1 MNGRRYCSQ
10 LNPDEALIGTAA
22 HVDVWLLLEYRPA
35 WKSRAHEENDLS
47 HSVRSWVEE
56 SLQKLTEAGFK
67 PRLQFIRQPELD
79 DSDTRLFV
87 GVNDQ
92 LLAFSGTGYDFLNS
106 LDLLA
111 VVSKPDLQTPLA
123 EPLYFVCTNGQRDL
137 CCARF
142 GLQTYAALRERV
154 AERVWQIT
162 HLGGHR
168 FAPNVLVFPGG
179 ALYGRVNDS
188 DLDVFSSA
196 VEAGELAVPFLRGRS
211 RYPAHV
217 QAAEAASGRSDLKL
231 LHVDGDSRNATVT
244 FTGGQELVKV
254 SVARSSEPVPVLK
267 SCDAEPEAV
276 FPYFVTDS

>member
-1 MNGRRYCSQ
+1 M
-10 LNPDEALIGTAA
+10 NPDEPILGTAA

-35 WKSRAHEENDLS
+35 WKSRAHQENGLS
-47 HSVRSWVEE
+47 ATVRAWVEE
-56 SLQKLTEAGFK
+56 SLAKLTDAGFK
-67 PRLQFIRQPELD
+67 PRLQFIRQPEI
-79 DSDTRLFV
+79 DSADTRLFV

-92 LLAFSGTGYDFLNS
+92 LLAFSGSGYDFLNS
-106 LDLLA
+106 LDVLA
-111 VVSKPDLQTPLA
+111 VVSKPELQTPLA

-142 GLQTYAALRERV
+142 GLRTYAALRERV
-154 AERVWQIT
+154 TERAWQIT

-179 ALYGRVNDS
+179 VLYGRVNDS
-188 DLDVFSSA
+188 DVDVFSSA
-196 VEAGELAVPFLRGRS
+196 VEAGELAGHFLRGRC

-217 QAAEAASGRSDLKL
+217 QAAETAAGRSDLKL
-231 LHVDGDSRNATVT
+231 LHVEGDIGNATVT

-254 SVARSSEPVPVLK
+254 SVTRSSESVPVMK

-276 FPYFVTDS
+276 FPYFVTGS